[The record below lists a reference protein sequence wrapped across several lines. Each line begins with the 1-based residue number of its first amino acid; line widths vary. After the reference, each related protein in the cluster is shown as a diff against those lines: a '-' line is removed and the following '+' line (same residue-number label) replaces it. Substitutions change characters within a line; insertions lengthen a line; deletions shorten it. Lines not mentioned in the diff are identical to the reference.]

1 MLVDFYLS
9 PYNFHPSS
17 MFAHAPPILHPIFYQ
32 DVSWTHLS
40 EVKWALCSSHDQCSG
55 HPQASCLEI
64 PRQLVPLS
72 VCILPIPKP
81 IARHV
86 GAGVWCGVGLQ
97 CIEFTTSSHALVYLR
112 ERFSSGFL

>member
-55 HPQASCLEI
+55 HPPSVMSRDPASISASLCM
-64 PRQLVPLS
+64 
-72 VCILPIPKP
+72 
-81 IARHV
+81 H
-86 GAGVWCGVGLQ
+86 
-97 CIEFTTSSHALVYLR
+97 SSY
-112 ERFSSGFL
+112 S